1 MDGAGVGRVLFK
13 CYLSYSKRSERL
25 WFIPLNK
32 NSMKRL
38 TGNNGVNNS
47 MSSNK
52 QQLNSIYFF
61 KNACFFYIHPEYF
74 SLLY

>member
-1 MDGAGVGRVLFK
+1 MDGARVRRVLFK

-25 WFIPLNK
+25 WFIPLSK

-38 TGNNGVNNS
+38 TENNGVNNS
-47 MSSNK
+47 MSSNNQK
-52 QQLNSIYFF
+52 LNSIYFL
-61 KNACFFYIHPEYF
+61 KNAFFFYIHPEYF